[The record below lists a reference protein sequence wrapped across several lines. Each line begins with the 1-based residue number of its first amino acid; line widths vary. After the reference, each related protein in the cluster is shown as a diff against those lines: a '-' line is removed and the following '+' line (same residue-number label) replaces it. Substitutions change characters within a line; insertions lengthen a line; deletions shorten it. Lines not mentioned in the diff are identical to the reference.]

1 MRRTARG
8 RGKARGEAREQQK
21 QLDAAWD
28 RLQHN
33 EPETVIASLEQA
45 FADNGAPATPVD
57 CHDGLATVTMLYG
70 HPDVIPERTP
80 AVTPT
85 GKTMLRKRTKT
96 ERNALYLDSLA
107 SNVLATL
114 KEGFAVCPALGAI
127 SILVVRRDPLPTGG
141 EQLVAIYA
149 ATFSRQSIADVDWPR
164 IDLAMAIDQPGDR

>member
-1 MRRTARG
+1 
-8 RGKARGEAREQQK
+8 
-21 QLDAAWD
+21 
-28 RLQHN
+28 
-33 EPETVIASLEQA
+33 
-45 FADNGAPATPVD
+45 
-57 CHDGLATVTMLYG
+57 
-70 HPDVIPERTP
+70 
-80 AVTPT
+80 
-85 GKTMLRKRTKT
+85 MLRKRTKT

-164 IDLAMAIDQPGDR
+164 IDLAMAIDQPGDRLLHFKGQAHSVTALDLRGEPELQVVLEALAAVLDMPALAPL